1 MAFSTQHLNMI
12 FAEDGKFEAFQN
24 TASDLLA
31 GVEMY
36 DEESQRVISK
46 REAETEIR
54 KVVFEILGI
63 DEKSTKKERK
73 RAMKLHGVELYEVI
87 EEAIDTYLASGFHE
101 NEFFNQFVDMRNI
114 KEGDS
119 QEFWTD
125 DKTVLAVAKVSGDHH
140 DISIQNLGEGES
152 YTVKTSTYAA
162 KIGGDI
168 DMYLLGRLDWTRL
181 VEKIGQAFTAH
192 IQNEMYAEV
201 MTVGDKIPMPDQFNK
216 GGALSASTKEKFDT
230 LIEDV
235 VTANDNVPVY
245 IMGTKTA
252 LKKLT
257 ALADVDWVTDAQKN
271 DVATMGRLGSYE
283 GVTLIE
289 IPQRFALNDTSKK
302 LVDSTK
308 LLIMPQVDNKFVKFV
323 DVGETEIVESSTE
336 KGANQTDL
344 MTYEVQ
350 RTMGIATQCGRYF
363 GIWSL
368 AG

>member
-1 MAFSTQHLNMI
+1 MV
-12 FAEDGKFEAFQN
+12 FAEDNKFEAFQN
-24 TASDLLA
+24 TATDLLFGA
-31 GVEMY
+31 EMY
-36 DEESQRVISK
+36 SETAQRTISK
-46 REAETEIR
+46 KEAEEKVR
-54 KVVFEILGI
+54 SVVFQILGI
-63 DEKSTKKERK
+63 TENSTKKDRK

-87 EEAIDTYLASGFHE
+87 EEIVDVYLASGFNE
-101 NEFFNQFVDMRNI
+101 NEFFNQFVEMRNV

-152 YTVKTSTYAA
+152 YTVKTSTYAV
-162 KIGGDI
+162 KIGTDL
-168 DMYLLGRLDWTRL
+168 DLYLLGRMDWTKL
-181 VEKIGQAFTAH
+181 IEKIAQAFTAH

-216 GGALSASTKEKFDT
+216 GGALSEATKEKFDT
-230 LIEDV
+230 LLEDV
-235 VTANDNVPVY
+235 AVANDNVPIY

-252 LKKLT
+252 LKKLN
-257 ALADVDWVTDAQKN
+257 ALADVDWATDSQKS
-271 DVATMGRLGSYE
+271 DMSTLGRLGSYE
-283 GVTLIE
+283 GVVLIE

-308 LLIMPQVDNKFVKFV
+308 LLIMPQVENKFVKFV
-323 DVGETEIVESSTE
+323 DVGETEIVEGGTE
-336 KGANQTDL
+336 RGQNQTDL

-363 GIWSL
+363 GVWQL
-368 AG
+368 A